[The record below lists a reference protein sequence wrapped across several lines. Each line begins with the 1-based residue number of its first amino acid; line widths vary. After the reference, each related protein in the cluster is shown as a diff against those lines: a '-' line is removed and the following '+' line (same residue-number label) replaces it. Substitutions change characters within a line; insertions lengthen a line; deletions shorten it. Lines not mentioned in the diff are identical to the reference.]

1 MERIQGMLPLLD
13 ERQRRLYLANEAKA
27 IGYGGITQVSK
38 VSGVSRVIITQGLAE
53 INSEGYQPK
62 AEKRCRKKGGGRKTI
77 ETKTP
82 EILQELEELL
92 EPYTKGDPMNPL
104 RWTSKSMRVLEKALA
119 QKGYKI
125 SDTAIGEK
133 LKVMGYSL
141 QSNKKDL
148 AITPTHPDR
157 DAQFEHINRTAR
169 EQMEAGEPV
178 ISIDAKKKE
187 KIGNFKNTGAEYSRK
202 HEPIRVLDHDFPIKE
217 LGKATP
223 YGVYDIMK
231 NAGFINV
238 GISSDTAEFAVA
250 SIKKWWYEMGR
261 ETYPEAKSIYIT
273 ADSGG
278 SNGVRVK
285 LWKVKLQE
293 LANELGIT
301 LKVSHFPSGTSK
313 WNKIEH
319 RLFSFISKNWR
330 GKPLVSLAVIVNLIG
345 STKTSTG
352 LTVKCVVDQ
361 NEYKKG
367 IGVSEQELEKVN
379 LQKVIYTTILTYF
392 TNCTAL
398 IITLIR
404 DFTYVKIYC
413 TRRRRPSRVGSL
425 KLWPSNSCF

>member
-1 MERIQGMLPLLD
+1 MDSATAERIRNMVPLLD
-13 ERQRRLYLANEAKA
+13 ERQRRLYLANEAKS

-38 VSGVSRVIITQGLAE
+38 ISGVSRVTITQGLAE

-62 AEKRCRKKGGGRKTI
+62 AQNRCRKKGGGRKLI
-77 ETKTP
+77 ETKNP
-82 EILQELEELL
+82 EILKELDELL

-104 RWTSKSMRVLEKALA
+104 KWSSKSTRALETALEE
-119 QKGYKI
+119 KGYKI
-125 SDTAIGEK
+125 SDTTIAEK
-133 LKVMGYSL
+133 LKAQGYSL

-148 AITPTHPDR
+148 AIKPSHPDR
-157 DAQFEHINRTAR
+157 DSQFEYINKTAR
-169 EQMEAGEPV
+169 EYMDAGQPV

-187 KIGNFKNTGAEYSRK
+187 NIGNFKNNGTEYSRK
-202 HEPIRVLDHDFPIKE
+202 HEPVKVLDHDFPIKE

-223 YGVYDIMK
+223 YGVYDLTK

-250 SIKKWWYEMGR
+250 SIKKWWYEMGQSV
-261 ETYPEAKSIYIT
+261 YPEAKNIYIT

-293 LANELGIT
+293 LSNELGLT

-319 RLFSFISKNWR
+319 RLFSFISKNWK
-330 GKPLVSLAVIVNLIG
+330 GKPLISLAVIVSLIG
-345 STKTSTG
+345 ATTTTAG
-352 LTVKCVVDQ
+352 LTVKCVVDH

-367 IGVSEQELEKVN
+367 INVPDDELAKVN
-379 LQKVIYTTILTYF
+379 LHKDEFHGDWNYSIVPF
-392 TNCTAL
+392 
-398 IITLIR
+398 
-404 DFTYVKIYC
+404 
-413 TRRRRPSRVGSL
+413 SSSVGNYL
-425 KLWPSNSCF
+425 